1 MTLLALFYYPAGQV
15 LQERRAVGTA
25 LEQAYATYTYSPDGQ
40 QITEADA
47 RNNLTCFDFDGYDRA
62 WRTRYPLTGTG
73 AGACD
78 SANAESFT
86 LDANGNH
93 LADTRRDG
101 QVISLAY
108 DALNR
113 PIVKSSPGLRSVYSV
128 WDLAGRPK
136 VISFDSAAGPG
147 VSYSFDAAG
156 RFTSEATFGHAV
168 SVAYDA
174 SGNLASIAWPDGFT
188 VLAGFDPLNRQ
199 ASLAEQGGITLATF
213 TYDTLSRRTG
223 LARGNGTSAAY
234 GYDAADRITSFSHTF
249 PNASGSNV
257 SYGFGW
263 TGASQLASRTLSNA
277 GYRWPSSQA
286 GAQAKTYDGLNRDQ
300 AVAALA
306 GGYDAR
312 GNLAN
317 DGTRAFTYDVE
328 NRLLTAALPGVSA
341 SLSYDPLGRLASYT
355 VNGTATQFLY
365 LGPDLVGEYDG
376 SWNLLR
382 RYAHGDGVDEP
393 LVWYEG
399 AGTGGRR
406 YLHADRQGS
415 IIAWSDNNGA
425 VQATYAYGP
434 YGEPQGWSGSRFRY
448 TGQIALPEL
457 QLYHYKARVY
467 DPIAGRFLQTDPIG
481 YKDGPDW
488 YLYVG
493 DDPLDKTDPTGE
505 CPWCVGAAIGAG
517 LDYGI
522 QVGANLAEG
531 HDLGYSATH
540 VNLASIGVSAAL
552 GAVGGFAGGEGLV
565 TAAKGLNIATK
576 GHIGEMV
583 ARIGIAARGETV
595 VARGEAAG
603 RVAELGAHKLT
614 STAARA
620 KPDFVVRTITGK
632 TKVVEA
638 KFGSAGL
645 TRAQRA
651 LKAEMG
657 SDFQV
662 SRTSYGDVSKVGGAA
677 GGVTSRQA
685 GCSTDA
691 QSSCGK

>member
-1 MTLLALFYYPAGQV
+1 M
-15 LQERRAVGTA
+15 
-25 LEQAYATYTYSPDGQ
+25 
-40 QITEADA
+40 
-47 RNNLTCFDFDGYDRA
+47 
-62 WRTRYPLTGTG
+62 
-73 AGACD
+73 
-78 SANAESFT
+78 
-86 LDANGNH
+86 
-93 LADTRRDG
+93 
-101 QVISLAY
+101 
-108 DALNR
+108 
-113 PIVKSSPGLRSVYSV
+113 

-488 YLYVG
+488 YLYVH
-493 DDPLDKTDPTGE
+493 DDPLDGADSDGTRPGDPFRTAEEAAIDAIHYTYQTVSKSDAREYGGWIVYQSGAYVAMYAQPGELGNATSLAYFSGNPRTLWGSYHTHGRYVDLHGNITDRAHSVYDDDHADYGDFLHTQHWMRSSGNNGFRGFVGTPNGSIFEIDPTLMF
-505 CPWCVGAAIGAG
+505 PKAIKKIFQFGADPDGG
-517 LDYGI
+517 R
-522 QVGANLAEG
+522 
-531 HDLGYSATH
+531 SARPD
-540 VNLASIGVSAAL
+540 
-552 GAVGGFAGGEGLV
+552 
-565 TAAKGLNIATK
+565 AAKPGSNSSSPPS
-576 GHIGEMV
+576 G
-583 ARIGIAARGETV
+583 RGNPNGSGGGCPSAMT
-595 VARGEAAG
+595 
-603 RVAELGAHKLT
+603 LG
-614 STAARA
+614 
-620 KPDFVVRTITGK
+620 PNV
-632 TKVVEA
+632 
-638 KFGSAGL
+638 
-645 TRAQRA
+645 
-651 LKAEMG
+651 
-657 SDFQV
+657 
-662 SRTSYGDVSKVGGAA
+662 
-677 GGVTSRQA
+677 
-685 GCSTDA
+685 
-691 QSSCGK
+691 SCGGGYEIWY